1 MFSVFLVKSK
11 QNYDKICVKKKK
23 KLISVFLLF
32 LNDGDRQHNIVSV
45 YYYGQDKFTAGR
57 SDAAELAQS
66 QSALE
71 KINISRLNLI
81 V

>member
-11 QNYDKICVKKKK
+11 QNNDKICVKK

-71 KINISRLNLI
+71 KINISRLYLI

>member
-1 MFSVFLVKSK
+1 MFSVFLVKLK
-11 QNYDKICVKKKK
+11 QNNDKICVKK

-57 SDAAELAQS
+57 SDAAVLAQS